1 MFRSLDFIY
10 APTRNAD
17 EELRFCTKIL
27 GGEAVFSIRGFGTR
41 VAAVRFGEGPL
52 LLLAEHLEGE
62 RPILIFR
69 VDNFAEAHEALKK
82 RGVKGEQLEIP
93 HGPCFSFSTS
103 GGQRLAIYEL
113 TRPEVNTHFA
123 GRFDP

>member
-17 EELRFCTKIL
+17 EELGFCTKIL
-27 GGEAVFSIRGFGTR
+27 GGEAVFSIRAFDTR

-52 LLLAEHLEGE
+52 VLLAEHLEGE

-69 VDNFAEAHEALKK
+69 VDNFEEAHEALEK

-113 TRPEVNTHFA
+113 RRPEVNTHFA

>member
-17 EELRFCTKIL
+17 EELSFCTKIL
-27 GGEAVFSIRGFGTR
+27 GGEAVFSIRAFDTR

-69 VDNFAEAHEALKK
+69 VDDFHEAVKSMK
-82 RGVKGEQLEIP
+82 DRGIKGEQLEIP
-93 HGPCFSFSTS
+93 HGPCYSFRTA

-113 TRPEVNTHFA
+113 QRPEMNAHFA
-123 GRFDP
+123 GRLDP

>member
-1 MFRSLDFIY
+1 VFRSLDFIY
-10 APTRNAD
+10 APTRNAE
-17 EELRFCTKIL
+17 EELSFCTKIL

-52 LLLAEHLEGE
+52 LLLAEHLEGQ

-69 VDNFAEAHEALKK
+69 VDHFEEAIAALKK

-113 TRPEVNTHFA
+113 TRPEVNAHFA

>member
-1 MFRSLDFIY
+1 V
-10 APTRNAD
+10 N
-17 EELRFCTKIL
+17 
-27 GGEAVFSIRGFGTR
+27 
-41 VAAVRFGEGPL
+41 PL

-69 VDNFAEAHEALKK
+69 VDNFAEAHEVLKK

-103 GGQRLAIYEL
+103 GDKRLAIYEL

>member
-1 MFRSLDFIY
+1 M
-10 APTRNAD
+10 
-17 EELRFCTKIL
+17 
-27 GGEAVFSIRGFGTR
+27 FSIRGFGTR
-41 VAAVRFGEGPL
+41 VAAVRFGEAPL
-52 LLLAEHLEGE
+52 VLLAEHLEGE

-69 VDNFAEAHEALKK
+69 VDNFEEALEALKK

-103 GGQRLAIYEL
+103 GGQRIAIYEL

>member
-10 APTRNAD
+10 APTRSAA
-17 EELRFCTKIL
+17 EELSFYSNVL
-27 GGEAVFSIRGFGTR
+27 GGEAVFSIKALGTR

-69 VDNFAEAHEALKK
+69 VDDFREAVKSLEE
-82 RGVKGEQLEIP
+82 RGIKGEQLEIP
-93 HGPCFSFSTS
+93 HGPCFSFKTD
-103 GGQRLAIYEL
+103 GGQRFAIYEL
-113 TRPEVNTHFA
+113 TRPEMNAHFA

>member
-10 APTRNAD
+10 APTRNAE
-17 EELRFCTKIL
+17 EELSFCTKVL

-52 LLLAEHLEGE
+52 LLLAEHLEGQ

-69 VDNFAEAHEALKK
+69 VDHFEEAIAALKK

-113 TRPEVNTHFA
+113 TRPKVNAHFA

>member
-10 APTRNAD
+10 APTRNAE
-17 EELRFCTKIL
+17 EELDFCTKVL

-41 VAAVRFGEGPL
+41 VAAVRFGESPL
-52 LLLAEHLEGE
+52 VLLAEHLEGE

-69 VDNFAEAHEALKK
+69 IDNFEEALEALKK
-82 RGVKGEQLEIP
+82 RGIKGEQLEIP
-93 HGPCFSFSTS
+93 HGPCFSFRTV

-113 TRPEVNTHFA
+113 KRPEMNTHFA

>member
-10 APTRNAD
+10 APTRNAE
-17 EELRFCTKIL
+17 EELSFCTKLL

-52 LLLAEHLEGE
+52 LLFAEHLEGQ

-69 VDNFAEAHEALKK
+69 VDNFAEAIATLKK
-82 RGVKGEQLEIP
+82 HGVKGEQLEIP

-103 GGQRLAIYEL
+103 GGQRLAISEL
-113 TRPEVNTHFA
+113 TRPDVNTHFA
-123 GRFDP
+123 GRFGP

>member
-17 EELRFCTKIL
+17 QELSFCTEIL

-41 VAAVRFGEGPL
+41 VAAVRFGEAPL
-52 LLLAEHLEGE
+52 VLLAEHLEGE

-69 VDNFAEAHEALKK
+69 VDNFEEALEALKK